1 MKKIVLIGLGA
12 AVLIAALSFG
22 IYYMLRPHPSR
33 SYFGQGPVAEL
44 QQLMSEIPTLAE
56 YAERDPEEL
65 RSMGLDPV
73 ELKESVTEKQKRL
86 YQGIQQLLQEGADLS
101 QLLGTAYIYHYYD
114 IIDLLLESGVDIN
127 TPYQSG
133 GITVLHMAAFK
144 GNIDM
149 LNFFIEHG
157 ANVNGIDAAGIPVL
171 QTAVIGGPETVAL
184 LLKHGADVTKNDST
198 LLHFAVLMNK
208 EDIVRTFLNHGASVH
223 TVDSFGR
230 TPLFY
235 TTYAFID
242 DQGII
247 PEERRA
253 IAEILIAHK
262 ANVMAR
268 DNYGET
274 PLHAAA
280 LWGSDTVASTLLKHG
295 ADIEAQDKR
304 GFTPL
309 FMAALGSGK
318 TKSATFNFLRT
329 HNANR
334 EHITN
339 DGVTV
344 LHVAMRPDVA
354 QVALDHGIDIN
365 VQDNEGLTPLD
376 YASGSDRGLLY
387 AISYLGVIPYNLFK
401 NDAIVN
407 FLKESG
413 AK

>member
-1 MKKIVLIGLGA
+1 MKKIVLIGLGI
-12 AVLIAALSFG
+12 AVLIAALSVG
-22 IYYMLRPHPSR
+22 LYYMLRPHR
-33 SYFGQGPVAEL
+33 TLSYFGQGPVAEL
-44 QQLMSEIPTLAE
+44 QNLMSEIVTLAE

-65 RSMGLDPV
+65 RSMELDPV
-73 ELKESVTEKQKRL
+73 ELKESLAAKQNLL
-86 YQGIQQLLQEGADLS
+86 YQGIQQLLQKGTDLS
-101 QLLGTAYIYHYYD
+101 QLLGTAYICKYYD
-114 IIDLLLESGVDIN
+114 IINLLLESGVDVN

-133 GITVLHMAAFK
+133 GATVLHMAAFK
-144 GNIDM
+144 GDIDM

-157 ANVNGIDAAGIPVL
+157 ADVNGTDAAGIPVL
-171 QTAVIGGPETVAL
+171 QTAVIGGPESVAL

-208 EDIVRTFLNHGASVH
+208 EDIVRTFLNHGASVD
-223 TVDSFGR
+223 TADSFGR

-242 DQGII
+242 DQGIM
-247 PEERRA
+247 PEDRRA
-253 IAEILIAHK
+253 IAAILIAHK

-268 DNYGET
+268 DNYDET

-280 LWGSDTVASTLLKHG
+280 LWGSDTVASTLIKHG

-318 TKSATFNFLRT
+318 IKSNTFNFLRT
-329 HNANR
+329 HNANIN
-334 EHITN
+334 HVTN

-344 LHVAMRPDVA
+344 LHVAMRPDIA
-354 QVALDHGIDIN
+354 QAALDQGIDIN

-387 AISYLGVIPYNLFK
+387 AVSYLGVIPYNLF
-401 NDAIVN
+401 
-407 FLKESG
+407 
-413 AK
+413 